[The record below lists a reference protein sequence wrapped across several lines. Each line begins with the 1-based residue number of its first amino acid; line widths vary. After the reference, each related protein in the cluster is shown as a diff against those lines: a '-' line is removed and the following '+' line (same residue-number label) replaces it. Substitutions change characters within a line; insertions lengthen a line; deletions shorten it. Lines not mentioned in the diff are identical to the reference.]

1 MAIKD
6 DLVKKVPDF
15 VKTTPEWLVFLAWM
29 KQNEIET
36 RDQLI
41 AVLNEQVKFYQNFVT
56 KNLEGSREGTNARKV
71 RESAKTLN
79 FLKHAR
85 EKIVK
90 YVV

>member
-6 DLVKKVPDF
+6 DLVKKVPDS
-15 VKTTPEWLVFLAWM
+15 VKTTPEWSVFLAWM

-71 RESAKTLN
+71 REYAQTLN
-79 FLKHAR
+79 FLKLAR

-90 YVV
+90 YV